1 MEKNINIYE
10 FPHYFDKLFRG
21 NLDRR
26 KLVVVSTYFFRRNF
40 QGGKIDV
47 ITMSLFRRNFD
58 RRKFQAVSMYLF
70 DAISMHK
77 NRHNF
82 DMLILMRF
90 WKIKHGNGFDIFC

>member
-1 MEKNINIYE
+1 MEKNIYIYE

-90 WKIKHGNGFDIFC
+90 

>member
-1 MEKNINIYE
+1 
-10 FPHYFDKLFRG
+10 
-21 NLDRR
+21 
-26 KLVVVSTYFFRRNF
+26 
-40 QGGKIDV
+40 
-47 ITMSLFRRNFD
+47 MSLFRRNFD